1 MENFA
6 CGRFLLNLKRPQIM
20 GIVNCT
26 PDSFSGEG
34 IFDNPKAAIARAQ
47 SHLKNG
53 ADLLDIGAESSR
65 PFSDPVD
72 FAEEWRRL
80 EPVLKEVIHWRVP
93 ISVDTYHP
101 ETMARA
107 LDLGVDLIND
117 ITGMQNPKARA
128 VVQNSNC
135 GICVMHMQN
144 NPKTM
149 QTAPKYDDVVAT
161 LYDFFTI
168 QKTACMTG
176 GIHQNRLI
184 FDPGFGFG
192 KNLQQNLALV
202 CALKKWSSEM
212 PLLVGF
218 SRKSM
223 LGEITGGRG
232 VQNRATASA
241 VAALWAAENGAH
253 ILRVHDVAETA
264 DALKVWRAFSTFSTV
279 NTNNFS
285 K

>member
-1 MENFA
+1 MENFQ
-6 CGRFLLNLKRPQIM
+6 CGRFVLNLKRPQIM

-34 IFDNPKAAIARAQ
+34 IFDNPKAAIARAE
-47 SHLKNG
+47 SHLQNG
-53 ADLLDIGAESSR
+53 AQILDIGAESSR

-72 FAEEWRRL
+72 CEEEWRRL
-80 EPVLKEVIHWRVP
+80 KPVLKEVVEWRVP

-101 ETMARA
+101 ETMART
-107 LDLGVDLIND
+107 LDLGVDFIND
-117 ITGMQNPKARA
+117 ITGMQNPQARA
-128 VVQNSNC
+128 AVQNSQC
-135 GICVMHMQN
+135 GVCIMHMQN

-149 QTAPKYDDVVAT
+149 QESPAYDDVVAAV
-161 LYDFFTI
+161 YDFFNI
-168 QKTACMTG
+168 QKTACEES
-176 GIHQNRLI
+176 GIAQNRLI

-192 KNLQQNLALV
+192 KNLKQNLALV
-202 CALKKWSSEM
+202 HALKEWADEM

-223 LGEITGGRG
+223 LGEITGGRD
-232 VQNRATASA
+232 VQNRTTASA

-264 DALKVWRAFSTFSTV
+264 DALKLWQAFSTV
-279 NTNNFS
+279 NDEFFS

>member
-1 MENFA
+1 
-6 CGRFLLNLKRPQIM
+6 M

-34 IFDNPKAAIARAQ
+34 IFNDPKAAIARAE
-47 SHLKNG
+47 SHLQNG
-53 ADLLDIGAESSR
+53 AQILDIGAESSR

-72 FAEEWRRL
+72 FEEEWRRL
-80 EPVLKEVIHWRVP
+80 KPVLKEVVEWRVP

-107 LDLGVDLIND
+107 LDLGVDFIND
-117 ITGMQNPKARA
+117 ITGMQNPQARA
-128 VVQNSNC
+128 AIQNSQC
-135 GICVMHMQN
+135 GVCVMHMQN

-149 QTAPKYDDVVAT
+149 QESPAYDDVVAAV
-161 LYDFFTI
+161 YDFFNI
-168 QKTACMTG
+168 QKTACEES
-176 GIHQNRLI
+176 GIAQNRLI

-192 KNLQQNLALV
+192 KNLKQNLALV
-202 CALKKWSSEM
+202 HALKEWSAEM

-223 LGEITGGRG
+223 LGEITERS
-232 VQNRATASA
+232 VENRTTAST

-264 DALKVWRAFSTFSTV
+264 DALKVWQAFSTV
-279 NTNNFS
+279 NAEKF
-285 K
+285 